1 MVLVGVGPP
10 PGEFLRRFTAVS
22 KKVPR
27 VVRRVNQPHTVT
39 VVNLKY
45 TPNVFLIL

>member
-1 MVLVGVGPP
+1 MVLVGVGPQ

-27 VVRRVNQPHTVT
+27 ALVG
-39 VVNLKY
+39 
-45 TPNVFLIL
+45 